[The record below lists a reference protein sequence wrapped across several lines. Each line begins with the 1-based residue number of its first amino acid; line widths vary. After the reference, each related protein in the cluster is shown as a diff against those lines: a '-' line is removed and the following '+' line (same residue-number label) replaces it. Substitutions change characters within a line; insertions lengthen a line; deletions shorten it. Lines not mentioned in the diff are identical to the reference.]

1 MNSLLICS
9 LTAMLLLLTTPVAL
23 LFGVDL
29 WRVIVVIVFEVIML
43 VIIGWLKK

>member
-9 LTAMLLLLTTPVAL
+9 LIAMLLLLFTPVAL
-23 LFGVDL
+23 LLGVDL
-29 WRVIVVIVFEVIML
+29 WRVIVVIVLEVIML